1 MKNKIFTLIAFSL
14 ALFSFTSCEVIPTPA
29 QKQLQTTNKDVE
41 VELLFE
47 IDGCKVY
54 RFYDVK
60 VGGGA
65 QAKYFTKCAGSSSTS
80 WVEPCGKNCWREV
93 ENVTAYTK

>member
-1 MKNKIFTLIAFSL
+1 MNNKIFTFVAF
-14 ALFSFTSCEVIPTPA
+14 LFILSQIVSCAERIVPQA
-29 QKQLQTTNKDVE
+29 VLQTSNKDVK

-54 RFYDVK
+54 RFYDDK

-65 QAKYFTKCAGSSSTS
+65 QAKYFTKCTGSSSTS
-80 WVEPCGKNCWREV
+80 WVEPCGKNCWWEV